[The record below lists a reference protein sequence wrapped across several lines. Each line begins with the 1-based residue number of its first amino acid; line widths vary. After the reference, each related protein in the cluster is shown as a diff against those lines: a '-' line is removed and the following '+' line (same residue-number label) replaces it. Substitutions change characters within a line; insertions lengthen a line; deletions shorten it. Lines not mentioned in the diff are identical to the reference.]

1 MRNLIICFVI
11 TILNNNGQ
19 NHIIPFKII
28 EERPIILLKINE
40 SEPLPFIFD
49 TGASVPV
56 ISDSIFQI
64 LNLSILGKTKVGSP
78 NNNQAIEANI
88 LNIDSIIIGEI
99 KSKNLNAISF
109 DFSKVLQKQKV
120 GGIVGLSVFSG
131 NLVSINYTKK
141 ELSISNGSIDPK
153 NPNSISVNLYPII
166 SFYAEIENKKYE
178 CHLDTGS
185 KYYINIP
192 YEWREELTFYDTP
205 IESGKGRTVSGE
217 FTIYS
222 AKLKG
227 TISIANISIVDP
239 EINLITGGF
248 NTINFGSKFIQGYRI
263 IIDINQS
270 IIQFNKI

>member
-1 MRNLIICFVI
+1 MRILIICFVAI
-11 TILNNNGQ
+11 VLNINGQ
-19 NHIIPFKII
+19 NFNIPFQII

-56 ISDSIFQI
+56 VSDSIFQI
-64 LNLSILGKTKVGSP
+64 LNLNVLGRTKVGSP
-78 NNNQAIEANI
+78 NNTKAIEANI
-88 LNIDSIIIGEI
+88 LNIDSIKIGEI

-109 DFSKVLQKQKV
+109 DFSKVLQKNKV
-120 GGIVGLSVFSG
+120 AGIVGLSVFSG
-131 NLVSINYTKK
+131 YLVSINYSKK
-141 ELSISNGSIDPK
+141 ELTISTGSIDPE
-153 NPNSISVNLYPII
+153 NPNSISVNLNPII

-192 YEWREELTFYDTP
+192 YGWREEFTFYDTP

-217 FTIYS
+217 FTIYN

-227 TISIANISIVDP
+227 TIRIANISIVDP

-248 NTINFGSKFIQGYRI
+248 NIINFGSKFLQEYRI
-263 IIDINQS
+263 IIDKAQS
-270 IIQFNKI
+270 LIQFNNI